1 MKKLLLTL
9 LLALPILVSAQSEIK
24 VDSVYSTAKAKQLS
38 EKAIIF
44 GIKQIA
50 EDVLSSKYD
59 INYTTGESIKVE
71 VYYFG
76 TPKTSLRI
84 VGVERTN
91 MYTQV
96 GVRMYYKGAK
106 YEGIGES
113 DVEIRAVMIELIE
126 GSLPFNKTV
135 VASAIKKAME
145 ACVNTMP

>member
-9 LLALPILVSAQSEIK
+9 LLALPIMVSAQSEIK
-24 VDSVYSTAKAKQLS
+24 IDTVYSTAKAKQLS

-59 INYTTGESIKVE
+59 INYTTGEGIKVE

-96 GVRMYYKGAK
+96 GIRMYYKGAK

-113 DVEIRAVMIELIE
+113 DTEIRAIMIEVQE
-126 GSLPFNKTV
+126 GSIPFEKMTV
-135 VASAIKKAME
+135 SSALKKAIHEAAIKL
-145 ACVNTMP
+145 